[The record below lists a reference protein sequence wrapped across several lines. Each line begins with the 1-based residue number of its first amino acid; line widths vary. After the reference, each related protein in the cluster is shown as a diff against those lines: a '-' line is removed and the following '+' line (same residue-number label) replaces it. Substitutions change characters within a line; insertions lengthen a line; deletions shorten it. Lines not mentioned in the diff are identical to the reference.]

1 MRIVRHV
8 QRPTVGALVAMAA
21 CVALT
26 APAGAQRD
34 TTRRDTT
41 ERPFVRGGVYDKPF
55 LTRLGGRT
63 ALGGY
68 AEVHARLERVD
79 GRRDESGF
87 EAKRFNLFTN
97 TRVSDFVRIGA
108 EIEFEDGAS
117 EIKLEYAAI
126 DLRIHPSFTLRGGML
141 LSPLGRFNLAHDSPL
156 NEFTDRPL
164 VSTEVLGVALS
175 EPGLGAFGQF
185 GFARTGRLTYELY
198 ATNGFHDGLITDSE
212 EGTRIPLGRGNL
224 EDNNGTPAVVARVAL
239 SPARPVEIG
248 VSVHHGA
255 YNVSNDEGTRI
266 DDSRDLT
273 IGVLDGEVHVLG
285 VQLAGE
291 AALAAIDIAPSLTG
305 IYASRQRGAY
315 VEAVRSF
322 GRGLISTMPSSSF
335 AAKLRFD
342 YVDFDSE
349 RVGQS
354 VGQVTL
360 GANFR
365 PTQDSVVKLDYVRGR
380 SRDEFNNRADHAFLL
395 FSLATYF

>member
-1 MRIVRHV
+1 MV
-8 QRPTVGALVAMAA
+8 A

-41 ERPFVRGGVYDKPF
+41 ERPFIRGGVYDKPF

-185 GFARTGRLTYELY
+185 GFARTGRLTYEVY

-224 EDNNGTPAVVARVAL
+224 EDNNGMPAVVARVAL

-285 VQLAGE
+285 VQVAGE

-335 AAKLRFD
+335 AAKVRFD